1 MNLDTDQVREL
12 CRARDAG
19 IIADAALRGRDDAQA
34 LTAAANPRELGQLV
48 EAGVEARHQLVA
60 NGIGLVKFIIAKNNY
75 HGDWTDIFQEGVL
88 AVVKAVDRYDPD
100 RGAYST
106 YMWPHINGAVITT
119 MATDTMRLHLTP
131 RQARDRA
138 SVLTEISRREAAGL
152 PATTAD
158 LASALSLSDER
169 VGRALA
175 YRPHAPLGDPLSGGQ
190 DFADPR
196 PDNSGDAVPVA
207 RYVAMLPP
215 NERDLLE
222 QFYGLNGEAPRTIP
236 QIAATLGC
244 STSTA
249 HRLQDQ
255 SHQHLHE
262 LLDHF
267 GERSG
272 HPASSGNPSRPR
284 ERDHMSH
291 ETTPAPEPTILRS
304 HPHAQ
309 SPSMPR
315 PRPRPGR

>member
-1 MNLDTDQVREL
+1 MTLDTDQVRDL

-19 IIADAALRGRDDAQA
+19 IIADAALRGIDHAQA
-34 LTAAANPRELGQLV
+34 LTAAANLRELGQLV
-48 EAGVEARHQLVA
+48 QAGVDARHQLVN

-106 YMWPHINGAVITT
+106 YMWPHINGAILAA
-119 MATDTMRLHLTP
+119 MASDTMRLHLTP

-152 PATTAD
+152 SATRAD
-158 LASALSLSDER
+158 LASALNLSDER

-175 YRPHAPLGDPLSGGQ
+175 YRPHTPLGDPLRGGQ
-190 DFADPR
+190 DIADPR
-196 PDNSGDAVPVA
+196 PGNSGDAVPVA

-215 NERDLLE
+215 NERSLLE
-222 QFYGLNGEAPRTIP
+222 LLYGLNGQTPRTIP
-236 QIAATLGC
+236 QIAVTLGC

-262 LLDHF
+262 LLEHF
-267 GERSG
+267 GESTGDRLSKMRRDEES
-272 HPASSGNPSRPR
+272 PRLETLRVEQPTCPERPR
-284 ERDHMSH
+284 RRRIGD
-291 ETTPAPEPTILRS
+291 PAW
-304 HPHAQ
+304 
-309 SPSMPR
+309 R
-315 PRPRPGR
+315 PARAAT